1 MTEIQID
8 KIKGVFFGQAIGDAL
23 GLGTEFLSKDEV
35 TSLYPNSLT
44 TYSQIIQD
52 THRSRWKKG
61 DWTDD
66 TEQFLCICDSIL
78 KSNVVS
84 EHAFAKELFTW
95 YSGTPLGIGY
105 TVLNV
110 VKTPQFT
117 LFPHQAAEMYW
128 KMKNGKVASN
138 GGVMRTS
145 ITGVFDFWDRTSVI
159 KNTEN
164 ICKVTHFDP
173 RCVGSCVLV
182 SSILSELLTT
192 QHELSKQEL
201 IEIGTSYAPEIEESI
216 ELASSSKIQDLR
228 LDDTISIGYTLK
240 ALSAGLWA
248 YFHANSFESGILSV
262 IHEGGDA
269 DTNASV
275 AGSLLGAK
283 FGYSKIPQHLI
294 DGLTGKTYLE
304 EKFNA
309 FLECIKQRKL
319 NVAI

>member
-23 GLGTEFLSKDEV
+23 GLGTEFLTKDEIKG
-35 TSLYPNSLT
+35 LYLT
-44 TYSQIIQD
+44 PISTYSQIIQD
-52 THRSRWKKG
+52 KHRSRWEKG

-78 KSNVVS
+78 KRNEVS
-84 EHAFAKELFTW
+84 EHAFAEELHTW
-95 YSGTPLGIGY
+95 YSGNPLGIGY

-117 LFPHQAAEMYW
+117 LSPHKAAEMYW
-128 KMKNGKVASN
+128 KMKKGKVASN
-138 GGVMRTS
+138 GGIMRTS
-145 ITGVFDFWDRTSVI
+145 ITGIFDFWDNESII
-159 KNTEN
+159 KNTEK

-173 RCVGSCVLV
+173 RCVGSSVV
-182 SSILSELLTT
+182 VASIISELISS
-192 QHELSKQEL
+192 QKELSKDEL
-201 IEIGTSYAPEIEESI
+201 IDIGNRYAPEIEESI
-216 ELASSSKIQDLR
+216 KNSFYSEIGSLH
-228 LDDTISIGYTLK
+228 LDETVSLGYTLK

-283 FGYSKIPQHLI
+283 FGYSKIPQYLI
-294 DGLTGKTYLE
+294 DGVLRKEYLE
-304 EKFNA
+304 EKCNS
-309 FLECIKQRKL
+309 FLACLQHRRSNSKI
-319 NVAI
+319 

>member
-23 GLGTEFLSKDEV
+23 GLGTEFLSKDEINV
-35 TSLYPNSLT
+35 LYPNSLV

-52 THRSRWKKG
+52 EHRSRWVKG

-66 TEQFLCICDSIL
+66 TEQFLCICESIL
-78 KSNVVS
+78 RFNEVS
-84 EHAFAKELFTW
+84 EIAFAEELYRW
-95 YSGTPLGIGY
+95 YSRDPLGIGY

-117 LFPHQAAEMYW
+117 LKPHKAAEIYW
-128 KMKNGKVASN
+128 RMKQRKVASN
-138 GGVMRTS
+138 GGIMRTS
-145 ITGVFDFWDRTSVI
+145 ITGIFDFWDKVKVI
-159 KNTEN
+159 KNTEK

-182 SSILSELLTT
+182 TSIISELIHA
-192 QHELSKQEL
+192 QKELSKSDL
-201 IEIGTSYAPEIEESI
+201 IEIGKGYAPEIEESVEKSFCLNI
-216 ELASSSKIQDLR
+216 ENLR
-228 LDDTISIGYTLK
+228 LDESETIGYTLK
-240 ALSAGLWA
+240 ALSAGLWT
-248 YFHANSFESGILSV
+248 YFNASSFESGILSV

-283 FGYSKIPQHLI
+283 FGYSRIPKHLI
-294 DGLTGKTYLE
+294 EDLVRKEFLE

-309 FLECIKQRKL
+309 FVEIVKRRKQ
-319 NVAI
+319 V

>member
-23 GLGTEFLSKDEV
+23 GLGTEFLTKDEIN
-35 TSLYPNSLT
+35 SLYPTPIS
-44 TYSQIIQD
+44 TYSQIVQD
-52 THRSRWKKG
+52 KHRSRWKKG

-78 KSNVVS
+78 KCSEVS
-84 EHAFAKELFTW
+84 EHAFAEELHSW
-95 YSGTPLGIGY
+95 YSGNPLGIGF

-117 LFPHQAAEMYW
+117 LFPLQAAEMYW
-128 KMKNGKVASN
+128 KMKKGKVASN
-138 GGVMRTS
+138 GGIMRTS
-145 ITGVFDFWDRTSVI
+145 ITGIFDFWDNESII
-159 KNTEN
+159 KNTEK

-173 RCVGSCVLV
+173 RCVGSSVLV
-182 SSILSELLTT
+182 ASIISELISS
-192 QHELSKQEL
+192 QKALSKDEL
-201 IEIGTSYAPEIEESI
+201 IDIGNRYAPEIEESI
-216 ELASSSKIQDLR
+216 KNSFSYEIGSLH
-228 LDDTISIGYTLK
+228 LDETVALGYTLK

-248 YFHANSFESGILSV
+248 YFHANSFESGILNV

-283 FGYSKIPQHLI
+283 FGYSQIPQHLI
-294 DGLTGKTYLE
+294 DGLIRKEYLND
-304 EKFNA
+304 KFNA
-309 FLECIKQRKL
+309 FLLCIQHRKS
-319 NVAI
+319 NFKI

>member
-35 TSLYPNSLT
+35 KSLYPNSLT

-52 THRSRWKKG
+52 KHRRRWKKG

-78 KSNVVS
+78 KSNVIS
-84 EHAFAKELFTW
+84 EHTFAKELYTW
-95 YSGTPLGIGY
+95 YSGNPLGIGY

-128 KMKNGKVASN
+128 KMKKRKVASN

-145 ITGVFDFWDRTSVI
+145 ITGIFDFWDHTSVI
-159 KNTEN
+159 NNTEN

-182 SSILSELLTT
+182 ASIISELIHT
-192 QHELSKQEL
+192 QKELSKAEL
-201 IEIGTSYAPEIEESI
+201 IEIGKSYTYEIEESI
-216 ELASSSKIQDLR
+216 VNSFSLEIENLK
-228 LDDTISIGYTLK
+228 LDESEAIGYTLK

-248 YFHANSFESGILSV
+248 YFNASSFESGILSV

-294 DGLTGKTYLE
+294 DGLIGKEYLE
-304 EKFNA
+304 KKFNA

-319 NVAI
+319 NTAI